1 MTHEGTPV
9 YAVTMDH
16 DGDEPPAQQGGPGK
30 GRVVAWALW
39 DWATQPFNS
48 VIVTFVFTALYLT
61 SEAFIDP
68 AIAALGED
76 DPQYDLALAHLA
88 SGVGLAGTVAGILVA
103 LVAPVLG
110 QQADTAGKRK
120 RWLAIST
127 GILTIVTAALYF
139 VQAAPSYFVLGV
151 GLIAVGLVANELA
164 AAQYNALITQVTTP
178 RNVGKVSGLGWGMG
192 YIGGIVALVLVVVAD
207 SSDWWGLDTSNG
219 MAYRLIAV
227 GCAVW
232 TVAFA
237 WPVFTFV
244 PEPEATGREP
254 VSFFA
259 SYGRLWRDVVRLWR
273 SDRSTVWFL
282 IASAIYRDGLAGVFA
297 YGAVIASVAFKFD
310 ATEVMIF
317 GIAANLVAGIATMIS
332 GAIDDWIGP
341 RTLIL
346 WSLGGMIVAGAA
358 VVALHSHGKTIF
370 WIAGLVLCLFVGP
383 TQSASRSLLA
393 RVAPPDKEGEMFGLY
408 ATTGRAA
415 SWMAPMM
422 WTIAIAATG
431 ATIWGVAGIMSVV
444 LVGFIALLLVK
455 IDVRPVDA
463 EA

>member
-1 MTHEGTPV
+1 MTDEGSPA
-9 YAVTMDH
+9 YAVAMDH
-16 DGDEPPAQQGGPGK
+16 DGDAAIAEPPAPGK
-30 GRVVAWALW
+30 GRVFAWALW

-68 AIAALGED
+68 AIAALGEN
-76 DPQYDLALAHLA
+76 DPEYDLALAGLA

-120 RWLAIST
+120 RWLAVST
-127 GILTIVTAALYF
+127 GVLTIVTAALYF
-139 VQAAPSYFVLGV
+139 VEAAPSYFVLGV
-151 GLIAVGLVANELA
+151 GLIAIGLVANELGG
-164 AAQYNALITQVTTP
+164 AQYNALITQVTTP

-207 SSDWWGLDTSNG
+207 SADWWGMDTSNG

-227 GCAVW
+227 GAAIW

-237 WPVFTFV
+237 WPVFAFV
-244 PEPEATGREP
+244 PEPAATGREP

-332 GAIDDWIGP
+332 GTIDDWIGP

-346 WSLGGMIVAGAA
+346 WSLGGMIVAATA
-358 VVALHSHGKTIF
+358 VVALHDQGKTVF

-393 RVAPPDKEGEMFGLY
+393 RVAPKDKEGEMFGLY

-415 SWMAPMM
+415 SWMAPLM

-431 ATIWGVAGIMSVV
+431 ATISGVVGIMSVV
-444 LVGFIALLLVK
+444 LVGFVALLMVK
-455 IDVRPVDA
+455 IDVPREDVA
-463 EA
+463 A